1 LQTGGLG
8 RFDVG
13 FGLGG
18 AGLGGG
24 LVGECVALPDPQC
37 FLGGLAADVVG
48 FVVAL
53 MLARPLR
60 QPYEHG
66 GEQK

>member
-1 LQTGGLG
+1 MGG
-8 RFDVG
+8 FHVG

-24 LVGECVALPDPQC
+24 LIGECFALPDPQC
-37 FLGGLAADVVG
+37 FLRGLAADVLG

-53 MLARPLR
+53 MLARPVCQLCK
-60 QPYEHG
+60 HG